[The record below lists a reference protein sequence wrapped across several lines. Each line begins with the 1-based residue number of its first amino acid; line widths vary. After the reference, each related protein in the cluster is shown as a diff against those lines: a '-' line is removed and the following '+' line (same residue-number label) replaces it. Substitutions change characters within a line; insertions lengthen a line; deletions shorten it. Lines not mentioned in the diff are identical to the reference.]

1 MTTMINIQTT
11 ADNTTLEAIKALLFK
26 IDPTAIF
33 ETYGEHQNYLSKE
46 DEEHLKMIS
55 DMDDKGELEY
65 VTMDKMNAHVNSLF
79 KNTVPK
85 CRKFLI

>member
-26 IDPTAIF
+26 IDPAAIF
-33 ETYGEHQNYLSKE
+33 EAYGEQQNYLSKE

-65 VTMDKMNAHVNSLF
+65 VSMDEMNVHVNSLF
-79 KNTVPK
+79 KK
-85 CRKFLI
+85 YGA

>member
-26 IDPTAIF
+26 IDPAAIF
-33 ETYGEHQNYLSKE
+33 EAYGEQQNYLSKE

-55 DMDDKGELEY
+55 DMDDKGEIEY
-65 VTMDKMNAHVNSLF
+65 VSMDEMNAHVNSLF
-79 KNTVPK
+79 KK
-85 CRKFLI
+85 CGA